1 MTRQPIA
8 YMPLSTY
15 PEAISDAAIL
25 DALHMAT
32 ALGCQVQVASFAA
45 DMPHIYSPIGDVAFD
60 VQTLMAGA
68 KKVSAAEAQRLETL
82 VSGAPCDLRYTY
94 HPSLGV
100 MTSAAAAEAR
110 LYDVALIPWQRGAV
124 LMQDLAQAL
133 IFGAGRPTVLLPEGT
148 KISALTHIA
157 LAWDG
162 SRVAARALND
172 ALPYLQTGGRLSVLT
187 AISGNEAE
195 ALARATELATAL
207 QKRGYDASA
216 IAVAQG
222 SQTIATAL
230 QNTAQAQGAQI
241 LAMGGFGHSRLRD
254 FVLGGA
260 TQDVL
265 ANLQMP
271 VLLSH

>member
-25 DALHMAT
+25 DTLHMAT
-32 ALGCQVQVASFAA
+32 ALGCAVQVASYAA

-82 VSGAPCDLRYTY
+82 VSGAAGDTRYTY

-100 MTSAAAAEAR
+100 MTSAAATEAR
-110 LYDVALIPWQRGAV
+110 LYDLALIPWQRGAV
-124 LMQDLAQAL
+124 LMQELAQAL
-133 IFGAGRPTVLLPEGT
+133 VFGAGRPTILVPEGT

-172 ALPYLQTGGRLSVLT
+172 ALPFLQTGGRISVLT
-187 AISGNEAE
+187 AISGSQAE
-195 ALARATELATAL
+195 AKGRAAELASAL
-207 QKRGYDASA
+207 QKRGYNANA
-216 IAVAQG
+216 VAVAQDTG
-222 SQTIATAL
+222 ALATAL
-230 QNTAQAQGAQI
+230 QTTAQQHGAEI

-260 TQDVL
+260 TKDVL
-265 ANLQMP
+265 ADLQMP